1 MQALP
6 GRPNSST
13 PTSSM
18 TAETTVYVVS
28 GVLGAAILPV
38 AFLML
43 LSVPEA
49 LLDPAKAMLWGL
61 HVLFSPIKR

>member
-1 MQALP
+1 MSAD
-6 GRPNSST
+6 
-13 PTSSM
+13 
-18 TAETTVYVVS
+18 TTLAVVLS
-28 GVLGAAILPV
+28 VFAAATLPV

-61 HVLFSPIKR
+61 HALFAPLDR

>member
-1 MQALP
+1 MSAD
-6 GRPNSST
+6 
-13 PTSSM
+13 
-18 TAETTVYVVS
+18 TTIAV
-28 GVLGAAILPV
+28 VLGVFAAATLPV

-49 LLDPAKAMLWGL
+49 LLEPAKAMLWGL